1 MKYTK
6 RFILTSLIFIASS
19 AQADL
24 PPVLDP
30 PLNSLTIYSG
40 AAITMGASSVVN
52 GNIQVNAAA
61 TIGASSIVDGYIVA
75 GAAATLGASTHVGGY
90 IEARDAGTIGADS
103 TIGGHL
109 TTGDAATLGANTID
123 GNIMVGGDLT
133 AGAAILAGAKA
144 VIAGNLKAGAD
155 ASADLGAD
163 AKVIGNAAAGTGLT
177 LGADVIVDGHAQ
189 AGSGSV
195 MLGVGASVVGNARA
209 GTSIVLAAGATI
221 GGDITQN
228 SPEAFATNVKQP
240 IDDKSLELLL
250 VQAQLATMVA
260 PLENQLPTAMTVS
273 RTIKKGIYHTTALT
287 TTAGITITF
296 DGEGEQ
302 GHWLINSDSFIA
314 FGASTKII
322 LKDVTSNSTIT
333 WNAASYASSGAS
345 AELRGTFFAGS
356 YILTGEFTVLGGVGD
371 TCGRIFTTTGAVTLG
386 ASNIIGTPG
395 CTEQPLSIDHYEI
408 VHDGQGL
415 TCDSESVILRACN
428 DASCSTL
435 SSQPITLD
443 FLTNGESISSP
454 TFIGSKT
461 IIFNNL
467 DVETLTFSLANTSIT
482 AANPP
487 LCDDS
492 STNSC
497 DMNFTNAGLRFLSGA
512 DNSTTLPN
520 QIAGSVFVDTLKIQA
535 VQDTDGVCT
544 ALFTGNNNVYLSQE
558 NIDPGGTNGLS
569 FTSDGVT
576 IAKHADFTSTT
587 LNFGSDSIAVIPT
600 PIYHDAGQIRLH
612 ANYDL
617 GGVTL
622 SGSSNAFW
630 VSPGELVIVAKS
642 GVTNLNGATSTAT
655 PTHKTGNDFDLSVTA
670 LNSLGVITPNYSGG
684 QIQLMLTRTGPTLS
698 YSADGDLSYGAASK
712 LTSSANPIFENVT
725 LTNFVSGVSTY
736 NAAQYSEVGLLNLDA
751 QDNNYGNANIII
763 SAVAIDIGRF
773 IPDHFTQ
780 TVAEDGYFLATCN
793 TAITFAAY
801 SGQKDE
807 ATNSIG
813 TIAYLTNPVLVI
825 TAFNKQG
832 HITQNYHQD
841 SQGSSNDYMKLSN
854 ADINVSIPTLDQ
866 VAVGV
871 DNNKLSLTASMN
883 SGTLSK
889 NNLTPLSNGAEL
901 ARGILHY
908 QLSDADHF
916 FYNRSANSL
925 VAPFTSDIDF
935 SIDTIVDA
943 DNVTVTS
950 TIDAS
955 PAGVEIRFGRLVLKN
970 SFGPET
976 SNFPQPLQIE
986 HFNGVEFGVT
996 RDDNCASY
1004 DADKISLVSLSSDP
1018 LLNQV
1023 LGGTGYFLTGK
1034 TQAIELQAPGAG
1046 HQGQMSVTYD
1056 AYDWFKYDWDND
1068 DVYDESPFAVATFGV
1083 FRGNDR
1089 IGFWRES
1096 FY

>member
-6 RFILTSLIFIASS
+6 RLMLTSIIFVITS
-19 AQADL
+19 AKADI
-24 PPVLDP
+24 PIPLDP
-30 PLNSLTIYSG
+30 PLNRLTIYSG
-40 AAITMGASSVVN
+40 AAITMGASSAVN

-61 TIGASSIVDGYIVA
+61 TLGASSIVGGYIVA
-75 GAAATLGASTHVGGY
+75 GAAVTLGASTQVGDY

-123 GNIMVGGDLT
+123 GNIMVGGDLA
-133 AGAAILAGAKA
+133 AGAAILVGTKA
-144 VIAGNLKAGAD
+144 VIAGNLKAGAA

-163 AKVIGNAAAGTGLT
+163 AKVIGNAAAGIALT

-189 AGSGSV
+189 AGSGSL
-195 MLGVGASVVGNARA
+195 MLGVGASIGGNARA
-209 GTSIVLAAGATI
+209 GTSVVLAAGATV
-221 GGDITQN
+221 GGDITQL
-228 SPEAFATNVKQP
+228 SAEAFATNVKQP
-240 IDDKSLELLL
+240 IDDQSLKLLL
-250 VQAQLATMVA
+250 VQAQLATMLA
-260 PLENQLPTAMTVS
+260 PLENQLPTAMTLS

-333 WNAASYASSGAS
+333 WNAASYVSAGAS
-345 AELRGTFFAGS
+345 AELIGTFFAGS
-356 YILTGEFTVLGGVGD
+356 YVLTGEFTVLDGVGD
-371 TCGRIFTTTGAVTLG
+371 SCGRIFTTTGAVTLG
-386 ASNIIGTPG
+386 ASNIIGTPD
-395 CTEQPLSIDHYEI
+395 CTEQLSSIDHYEI

-415 TCDSESVILRACN
+415 TCDSESVILRACT
-428 DASCSTL
+428 DASCSNLSTQPVTL
-435 SSQPITLD
+435 TLLNDGEPIS
-443 FLTNGESISSP
+443 FP
-454 TFIGSKT
+454 TFIGST
-461 IIFNNL
+461 VITFNNP
-467 DVETLTFSLANTSIT
+467 DVEILTLALANTSIT
-482 AANPP
+482 AANPL

-492 STNSC
+492 ITNSC
-497 DMNFTNAGLRFLSGA
+497 DMNFTNAGLRFLSGD
-512 DNSTTLPN
+512 DNSTILPN
-520 QIAGSVFVDTLKIQA
+520 QIAGSVFADTLKIQA
-535 VQDTDGVCT
+535 VQDTNGVCT
-544 ALFTGNNNVYLSQE
+544 GLFTGNNNVNLSQE

-569 FTSDGVT
+569 FTSDGAT
-576 IAKHADFTSTT
+576 IAKHSDFTNTT

-612 ANYDL
+612 ANYDF
-617 GGVTL
+617 GGVRL

-630 VSPGELVIVAKS
+630 VSPTEFVITAKS

-655 PTHKTGNDFDLSVTA
+655 PTHKAGNDFDLSVTA
-670 LNSLGVITPNYSGG
+670 LNSLGFITPNYSSG
-684 QIQLMLTRTGPTLS
+684 QIQLMLTRTGPILS
-698 YSADGDLSYGAASK
+698 DSTDGNLSYGGAST
-712 LTSSANPIFENVT
+712 LASSASPVFQNVT
-725 LTNFVSGVSTY
+725 LTDFVSGVSSY
-736 NAAQYSEVGLLNLDA
+736 NAAQYSEVGLLNLDV

-763 SAVAIDIGRF
+763 PAVAINIGRF
-773 IPDHFTQ
+773 IPEHFTQ
-780 TVAEDGYFLATCN
+780 TIADDGFFLATCN

-807 ATNSIG
+807 ASNSIG
-813 TIAYLTNPVLVI
+813 AISYLTNPVLVI

-832 HITQNYHQD
+832 NITQNYHQD
-841 SQGSSNDYMKLSN
+841 SQGSANDYMKLT
-854 ADINVSIPTLDQ
+854 NVGISVSTPTLDQ

-883 SGTLSK
+883 IGTLSEH
-889 NNLTPLSNGAEL
+889 NLTSLSNGAEL
-901 ARGILHY
+901 PRGVLHY
-908 QLSDADHF
+908 KLSDADHF
-916 FYNRSANSL
+916 FYNRSANSR

-935 SIDTIVDA
+935 SIATITDA

-950 TIDAS
+950 TVNAS
-955 PAGVEIRFGRLVLKN
+955 PTGVEIRFGRLVLKN

-976 SNFPQPLQIE
+976 ANFPQQMQIE
-986 HFNGVEFGVT
+986 HFNGTAFGINK
-996 RDDNCASY
+996 DDNCASY
-1004 DADKISLVSLSSDP
+1004 DANKISLVNLSLDP
-1018 LLNQV
+1018 LVSGV

-1034 TQAIELQAPGAG
+1034 TQTIELQAPGDG
-1046 HQGQMSVTYD
+1046 NQGQIGVSYD

-1068 DVYDESPFAVATFGV
+1068 DAYDESPVAVATFGI

-1089 IGFWRES
+1089 IGYIRES

>member
-1 MKYTK
+1 MKYIK
-6 RFILTSLIFIASS
+6 RFIFTSIIFVVTGR
-19 AQADL
+19 AQASL
-24 PPVLDP
+24 PPQLDP
-30 PLNSLTIYSG
+30 PLNDLTIYSS

-61 TIGASSIVDGYIVA
+61 TIGASSIIGGYIVA
-75 GAAATLGASTHVGGY
+75 GAAVTLGASTHVGDY
-90 IEARDAGTIGADS
+90 IEARDGGTIGADS

-133 AGAAILAGAKA
+133 AGAAILVGTNA
-144 VIAGNLKAGAD
+144 VIVGNLKAGAN
-155 ASADLGAD
+155 ASADLGAN
-163 AKVIGNAAAGTGLT
+163 AKFGGNAAAGTALT
-177 LGADVIVDGHAQ
+177 LGADVIIDGHAQ
-189 AGSGSV
+189 AGRGSLV
-195 MLGVGASVVGNARA
+195 LGVGAFVGGNARA
-209 GTSIVLAAGATI
+209 GTSIVLAAAAFI
-221 GGDITQN
+221 SGDITEN
-228 SPEAFATNVKQP
+228 SAEEFTTNLKEP
-240 IDDKSLELLL
+240 IDDQSLQL
-250 VQAQLATMVA
+250 VLAQAQLATLVA
-260 PLENQLPTAMTVS
+260 PLANQLPTAMTVS

-296 DGEGEQ
+296 DGEGVQ
-302 GHWLINSDSFIA
+302 GDWLINSDSFIA

-322 LKDVTSNSTIT
+322 LKDVTSDSTIT
-333 WNAASYASSGAS
+333 WNAATYASAGAS
-345 AELRGTFFAGS
+345 AELIGTFFAGS
-356 YILTGEFTVLGGVGD
+356 YVLTGESTILRGVGD

-386 ASNIIGTPG
+386 ASNIIGTLG
-395 CTEQPLSIDHYEI
+395 CTEQLLSIDHYEI

-428 DASCSTL
+428 DANCSTL

-443 FLTNGESISSP
+443 FLANGEPVSST
-454 TFIGSKT
+454 TFIGST
-461 IIFNNL
+461 TVIFNNP
-467 DVETLTFSLANTSIT
+467 DVETLTFSLANTSI
-482 AANPP
+482 AAVNP
-487 LCDDS
+487 LSCDHNS
-492 STNSC
+492 ANSC
-497 DMNFTNAGLRFLSGA
+497 DMNFTNAGFRFLSGA

-520 QIAGSVFVDTLKIQA
+520 QIAGSLFADTLKIQA
-535 VQDTDGVCT
+535 VQDTNGVCT

-558 NIDPGGTNGLS
+558 NIDPGGTSGLN
-569 FTSDGVT
+569 FTSEDVV
-576 IAKHADFTSTT
+576 IAKHSEVTITT
-587 LNFGSDSIAVIPT
+587 LSFGSESIAVIPT

-630 VSPGELVIVAKS
+630 VSPAELVIGAKS

-655 PTHKTGNDFDLSVTA
+655 RTHKAGNDFNLSVTA
-670 LNSLGVITPNYSGG
+670 LNTLGVITPNYSGG
-684 QIQLMLTRTGPTLS
+684 KIQLMLTRTGPTLID
-698 YSADGDLSYGAASK
+698 SADGELSYGEARK
-712 LTSSANPIFENVT
+712 LASSASPVFQNVT
-725 LTNFVSGVSTY
+725 LTNFASGVYTY
-736 NAAQYSEVGLLNLDA
+736 DAAKYSEVGLLNLDA

-763 SAVAIDIGRF
+763 SALAINIGRF
-773 IPDHFTQ
+773 IPAHFTQ
-780 TVAEDGYFLATCN
+780 TVAEDGFFLATCN
-793 TAITFAAY
+793 SAITFTAY

-813 TIAYLTNPVLVI
+813 TISYLTNPVIVI

-832 HITQNYHQD
+832 DITQNYHQD
-841 SQGSSNDYMKLSN
+841 SQGSSNDYMKLS
-854 ADINVSIPTLDQ
+854 DIVLSMPTLDQ

-871 DNNKLSLTASMN
+871 DNSKLSLTASMN
-883 SGTLSK
+883 SGTLSEH
-889 NNLTPLSNGAEL
+889 NLTPLSNGVEL
-901 ARGILHY
+901 ARGVLHY

-916 FYNRSANSL
+916 FYDRSANSL

-943 DNVTVTS
+943 DNVAVTS
-950 TIDAS
+950 TVNAS
-955 PAGVEIRFGRLVLKN
+955 PVGVEVRFGRLVLKN

-986 HFNGVEFGVT
+986 HFNGAEFGVT
-996 RDDNCASY
+996 RDDNCTSY

-1018 LLNQV
+1018 LLSQV

-1046 HQGQMSVTYD
+1046 HQGQLSVSYD

-1068 DVYDESPFAVATFGV
+1068 DVYDESPFAIATFGV

-1089 IGFWRES
+1089 LSFWRES